1 MNTEYYTKE
10 SIDLA
15 INKLIDNRTQTQL
28 TSIELIKMM
37 ASDETLQGEQRFYAM
52 ILDAILSTDEKVSY
66 PEKEQFLILHKC
78 LIETC
83 KELSTDA

>member
-1 MNTEYYTKE
+1 MKTKYYTKE

-15 INKLIDNRTQTQL
+15 ISKLIDNRLQTQL

-37 ASDETLQGEQRFYAM
+37 ASDKTLQGEQRFYAM
-52 ILDAILSTDEKVSY
+52 ILEAILSEDEKISY

-78 LIETC
+78 LIDTY
-83 KELSTDA
+83 KALSIKP